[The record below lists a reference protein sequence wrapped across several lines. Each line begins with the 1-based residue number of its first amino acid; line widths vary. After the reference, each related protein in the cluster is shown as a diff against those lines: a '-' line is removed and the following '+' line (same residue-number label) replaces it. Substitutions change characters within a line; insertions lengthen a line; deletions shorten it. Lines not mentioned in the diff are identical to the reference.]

1 MLFLLLRF
9 FRGDT
14 LKIVCNVWYGMAFVL
29 TSFLS
34 LDRRFAYVDFTTEE
48 AKKNAILMSEGH
60 LDGRKLLIK
69 DGTAS
74 SVSSTTYVYHTHLVL
89 CSLGDDFTGRPAAPA
104 VTAAE
109 GDKSTAGHSKTA
121 QKILSVQTQ
130 PPAPTLFFG
139 NLGFETTQESL
150 RGLLE
155 AHRKAKPE
163 AETGTG
169 TDGNSETVEGGGEKK
184 DAWIRKIRMG
194 TFEDS
199 GLCKG

>member
-1 MLFLLLRF
+1 MVRLLLFPPLHTYIILILFLF
-9 FRGDT
+9 F
-14 LKIVCNVWYGMAFVL
+14 VQ
-29 TSFLS
+29 
-34 LDRRFAYVDFTTEE
+34 
-48 AKKNAILMSEGH
+48 
-60 LDGRKLLIK
+60 
-69 DGTAS
+69 
-74 SVSSTTYVYHTHLVL
+74 
-89 CSLGDDFTGRPAAPA
+89 GDDFTGRPAAPA
-104 VTAAE
+104 AAAAE

-163 AETGTG
+163 PE
-169 TDGNSETVEGGGEKK
+169 TDGNAETVEGGGEKK